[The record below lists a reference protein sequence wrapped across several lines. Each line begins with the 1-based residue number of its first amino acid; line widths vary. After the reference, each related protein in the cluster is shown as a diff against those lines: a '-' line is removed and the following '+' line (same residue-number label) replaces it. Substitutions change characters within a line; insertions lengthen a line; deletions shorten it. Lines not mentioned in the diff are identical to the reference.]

1 MRLYLCILLLTMF
14 GWASPGLAKDFAPC
28 APPSE
33 TAREMAQAT
42 GWISCQGVP
51 SEETVGVPPYP
62 NAAVA
67 RATSGGTYLPSVVLL
82 STDPDTRVIEFY
94 KKALSSQ
101 DGWHWNDLL
110 KIFYKG
116 GSISEAM
123 AMTIPSVQISPVT
136 DGADNFFLVSKD
148 FRSRVKSKIEIHY
161 RQLSATAASPPG
173 QN

>member
-1 MRLYLCILLLTMF
+1 MRSYRCILLLVTI
-14 GWASPGLAKDFAPC
+14 AGLAGPAIAKEFAPC

-33 TAREMAQAT
+33 TAREMAAAT

-51 SEETVGVPPYP
+51 SQETVGVPPYS

-67 RATSGGTYLPSVVLL
+67 RATSGGTDLPSVVLL
-82 STDPDTRVIEFY
+82 STDTDASVIAFY
-94 KKALSSQ
+94 KKVLGIQ
-101 DGWHWNDLL
+101 DGWQWNDAL

-116 GSISEAM
+116 GSVTDAM
-123 AMTIPSVQISPVT
+123 SLKVPSVQISPVT

-161 RQLSATAASPPG
+161 KPSPAATAPVG
-173 QN
+173 